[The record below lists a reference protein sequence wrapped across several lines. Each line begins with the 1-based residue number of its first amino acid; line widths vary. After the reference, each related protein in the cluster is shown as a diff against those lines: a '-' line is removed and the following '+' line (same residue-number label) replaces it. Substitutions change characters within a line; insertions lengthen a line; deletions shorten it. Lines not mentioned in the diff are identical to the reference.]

1 MTPETGVLI
10 AEDHPI
16 FRKGLRE
23 IIESE
28 PGLKVIAEAENG
40 ERALELIRDR
50 RPQVAVL
57 DVEMPRKDGL
67 AVAREV
73 RTLGLEVAL
82 IILTM
87 HKNERFFNA
96 AMDAGVQGYV
106 LKDSISSEIVAAIKA
121 VASGH
126 SYVTPALSD
135 YLLSRGRASALAGE
149 GSPLSSLTRAER
161 RVLRLV
167 ADYKSSKEIA
177 ENLFIGVRAVDRRR
191 ANIAARL
198 ELSDPHALLR
208 FALEHKA
215 AF

>member
-73 RTLGLEVAL
+73 RSLGLEVAL

-149 GSPLSSLTRAER
+149 VSPLSSLTQAER

-167 ADYKSSKEIA
+167 ADYKTSKEIA
-177 ENLFIGVRAVDRRR
+177 ENLFISVRTVDRHR

-198 ELSDPHALLR
+198 ELSGPHALLQ